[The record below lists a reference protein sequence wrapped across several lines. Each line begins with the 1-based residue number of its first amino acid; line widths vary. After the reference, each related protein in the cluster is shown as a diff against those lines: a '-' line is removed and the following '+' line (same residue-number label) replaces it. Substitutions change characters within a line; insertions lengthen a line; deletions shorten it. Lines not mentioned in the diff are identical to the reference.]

1 MKITYCLGILLIML
15 GIGLAACVPSDNAAE
30 KTLFIGPQSV
40 SCSGVAPQT
49 CLLVKENQSQNYSL
63 FYDNIQGFCYEPGYS
78 YIITVKEESVNN
90 PPADASSKKWT
101 LLEVVSK
108 TGNVTA
114 SSLEDVSWSLDSL
127 LNIEGETVCALPSTE
142 VTALFKNGRVSGNAG
157 CNNYGAAYETNGDYL
172 TIGPIMSTLMM
183 CVDGG
188 VSRQESDY
196 LKALN
201 NSASYNI
208 SGNLLRIMNSN
219 GTVILTYSV
228 VQPTPLVG
236 TLWQMTSY
244 NNGKG
249 GLVSDLSSINTTA
262 IFSEVGNL
270 AGSAAC
276 NQYHTTY
283 QVNDSQIR
291 IGPVATT
298 RMMCPESV
306 MQQEMEY
313 LNALQSAASYE
324 IQGSDLILFNANDT
338 KAVTYQ
344 SPG

>member
-1 MKITYCLGILLIML
+1 
-15 GIGLAACVPSDNAAE
+15 
-30 KTLFIGPQSV
+30 
-40 SCSGVAPQT
+40 
-49 CLLVKENQSQNYSL
+49 
-63 FYDNIQGFCYEPGYS
+63 
-78 YIITVKEESVNN
+78 
-90 PPADASSKKWT
+90 
-101 LLEVVSK
+101 VVSK

-114 SSLEDVSWSLDSL
+114 SSLEGVSWSLDSL
-127 LNIEGETVCALPSTE
+127 LNSEGEMVCALSNAE
-142 VTALFKNGRVSGNAG
+142 VTALFKDGRISGKAG
-157 CNNYGAAYETNGDYL
+157 CNNYAAEYVSNGSNL
-172 TIGPIMSTLMM
+172 TIGPIISTLMM
-183 CVDGG
+183 CVDEG

-196 LKALN
+196 LRDLN
-201 NSASYNI
+201 DTASYNI

-228 VQPTPLVG
+228 VQPTPLTG

-262 IFSEVGNL
+262 IFSEDGNL

-283 QVNDSQIR
+283 LVNDSQIE

-298 RMMCPESV
+298 RMMCPEPV
-306 MQQEMEY
+306 MQQEMDY

>member
-1 MKITYCLGILLIML
+1 
-15 GIGLAACVPSDNAAE
+15 
-30 KTLFIGPQSV
+30 
-40 SCSGVAPQT
+40 
-49 CLLVKENQSQNYSL
+49 
-63 FYDNIQGFCYEPGYS
+63 
-78 YIITVKEESVNN
+78 
-90 PPADASSKKWT
+90 
-101 LLEVVSK
+101 LEVVSK

-172 TIGPIMSTLMM
+172 TIGPIMRTLMM

-188 VSRQESDY
+188 VSRQEGDY
-196 LKALN
+196 LRNLN
-201 NSASYNI
+201 DSASYNI